1 MIYTEEDGM
10 LKAKNYRFFERSAHI
25 AGGAANCHPTYY
37 KELLKCACEKVWIWD
52 PYFKDD
58 DENVFDVIP
67 SDVDV
72 RVLYI
77 WNTDLRMR
85 IVPPTT
91 AFARIVG
98 QLSAHTGNIEV
109 GYIKS
114 GHPLYNQRKWHDRF
128 LIIDRSTVFLVGGS
142 LTSQRYDAKSFGIY
156 ELSDADEAGL
166 VLERFEDT
174 WNAVVAAGF
183 LIH

>member
-25 AGGAANCHPTYY
+25 AGGAANSHPTYY

-52 PYFKDD
+52 PYFASD
-58 DENVFDVIP
+58 DESLFDAI
-67 SDVDV
+67 SKNVDV
-72 RVLYI
+72 RVMYL
-77 WNTDLRMR
+77 WNRCLRDAIAPSDVYSR
-85 IVPPTT
+85 IDGKLTLPKGNLEV
-91 AFARIVG
+91 AFFRDG
-98 QLSAHTGNIEV
+98 TSLFSD
-109 GYIKS
+109 
-114 GHPLYNQRKWHDRF
+114 RKWHDRF

-174 WNAVVAAGF
+174 WNAAVAAGF